1 MARRDRRRAIPALA
15 ASLLV
20 HLALLIVVMHVAG
33 VTPRASEPVAEA
45 DFQVQLVTRPPPP
58 TSTTNAVPQLR
69 RRSVQAAPLIA
80 TRRAPARPRP
90 VPAPPPQAVQAVRPA
105 PPRTYRPSTAPPAR
119 SPAPSSPVGVSPGAA
134 ARTGAP
140 SEGRWAVQGE
150 DEGQDGVRKFLR
162 ATVGCSHEDYVALN
176 GQERAASDRR
186 IGAEARSIGIPSDKI
201 AGFIAAAEAQER
213 RRADRTG
220 PMKDLFVPC
229 TGPGSNLDR
238 GCINMTSKHPED
250 EPY

>member
-33 VTPRASEPVAEA
+33 VTPRASEPVAEP
-45 DFQVQLVTRPPPP
+45 DFQVQLVTRPPP
-58 TSTTNAVPQLR
+58 TALR
-69 RRSVQAAPLIA
+69 APAAPRTSRRVVQPTPLA
-80 TRRAPARPRP
+80 APRRAPPHLR
-90 VPAPPPQAVQAVRPA
+90 PAPTPPPRAVPVARPA

-134 ARTGAP
+134 ARTGGP

-150 DEGQDGVRKFLR
+150 DDGQDGVRKFLR

-176 GQERAASDRR
+176 GQERAACDRR
-186 IGAEARSIGIPSDKI
+186 IGAEARSIGAHPARQDRRLHRRGGG
-201 AGFIAAAEAQER
+201 AGPPAR
-213 RRADRTG
+213 RPDGADEGPVRTLHRTG
-220 PMKDLFVPC
+220 LEP
-229 TGPGSNLDR
+229 GPRLHQHDQQAPR
-238 GCINMTSKHPED
+238 G
-250 EPY
+250 